1 MAGFEPSRLRVLV
14 VDDLHERRVATRD
27 VLAQIGV
34 GAIRLAA
41 DPAEALVALRGQQ
54 IDALVLDDAFAPGA
68 VQFIRALRWKT
79 RGTVQATPIILLA
92 AADGEKIRAARD
104 AGVHEVTAKPPMPE
118 MLRLRLEE
126 IVLRPRPFIRSAVYV
141 GPCRRRRRNF
151 VWVERDRR
159 GADGATGDASA
170 EMATQASG
178 D

>member
-1 MAGFEPSRLRVLV
+1 MPAFEPARLNVLV
-14 VDDLHERRVATRD
+14 VDDVYERRVVTRD
-27 VLAQIGV
+27 VLTQLGIGT
-34 GAIRLAA
+34 IRLAA
-41 DPAEALVALRGQQ
+41 DPAEALVALRGEQT
-54 IDALVLDDAFAPGA
+54 DVLVLDDAFAPGA
-68 VQFIRALRWKT
+68 VQFIHALRWKT

-104 AGVHEVTAKPPMPE
+104 AGVHEVTAKPPVPE
-118 MLRLRLEE
+118 MLLLRLEE

-159 GADGATGDASA
+159 VVDGAVAQPVVTR
-170 EMATQASG
+170 ASG